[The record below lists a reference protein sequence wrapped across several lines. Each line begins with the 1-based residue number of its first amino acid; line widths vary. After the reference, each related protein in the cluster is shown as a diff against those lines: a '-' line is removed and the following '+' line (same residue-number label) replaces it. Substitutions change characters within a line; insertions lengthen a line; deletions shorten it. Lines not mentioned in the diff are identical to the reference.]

1 MSWVVIDGIIASAS
15 GHGPGCAATVDR
27 GGPVNEALPP
37 PQPVHEP
44 CAPRGAQHMIAES
57 ENDARL
63 PRAPTALPLTPAH
76 TWTPRKTSANVPPR
90 DAVTRRTMPA
100 APVGVTVTRT
110 RSPARKRDPTTR
122 NGVTLRAIR
131 TARRVVAA
139 RGARAAAG
147 GAAGAARGGGPR
159 RGRAERARAGGEEDD
174 DGDGA
179 GEPHGIADRR
189 TVGAP
194 APPGVD
200 EAVPAIEDPAQVVAR
215 CAVLPRGAQRGPGIS
230 ACSAQFTTLTMTAAS
245 SPAPNEWIS
254 NGPTIQSVT

>member
-100 APVGVTVTRT
+100 PPVGVTVTRT
-110 RSPARKRDPTTR
+110 RSPARKRAPATR
-122 NGVTLRAIR
+122 NGVVLRAKR

-139 RGARAAAG
+139 VGSRGAAVGVWGRANAAAP
-147 GAAGAARGGGPR
+147 AVRTTI
-159 RGRAERARAGGEEDD
+159 RAMA
-174 DGDGA
+174 
-179 GEPHGIADRR
+179 
-189 TVGAP
+189 
-194 APPGVD
+194 
-200 EAVPAIEDPAQVVAR
+200 
-215 CAVLPRGAQRGPGIS
+215 
-230 ACSAQFTTLTMTAAS
+230 AAS
-245 SPAPNEWIS
+245 RMAD
-254 NGPTIQSVT
+254 